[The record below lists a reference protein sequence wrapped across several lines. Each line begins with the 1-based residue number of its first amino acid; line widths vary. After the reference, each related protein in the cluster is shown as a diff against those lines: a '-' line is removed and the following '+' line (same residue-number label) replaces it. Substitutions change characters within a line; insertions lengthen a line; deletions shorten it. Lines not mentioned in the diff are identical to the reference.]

1 MIGCV
6 FLIFFV
12 VLFGKTSLLQK
23 MKKKEQSTGVE
34 DLSKELSRLKKE
46 NTVLVCKLDQTKSD
60 KKVLQKELRKERKK
74 KSVTTITLSEEQEQ
88 LLSTLLPD
96 IDIRNL
102 L

>member
-1 MIGCV
+1 
-6 FLIFFV
+6 
-12 VLFGKTSLLQK
+12 

-46 NTVLVCKLDQTKSD
+46 NTVLVCKLDQPKSD